1 MTLSDKA
8 RAMLEI
14 VHRPDKPRF
23 EDLSVDEARRAF
35 DKMSSLFSSSAALEQ
50 VDVRDIEIDRDDGSV
65 LAARLYRPK
74 RLRERETLPVT
85 LYYHGGGWCVGNV
98 ASYDG
103 FCASL
108 AVEAA
113 CAVLSVEYRLAPE
126 HPFPHGL
133 EDARHA
139 FEWVRAQGSRFGLS
153 RRRIALAGDS
163 AGATL
168 AIVTALSLRDG
179 AGASPLFL
187 CLIYPCVQILSE
199 RPSRLKFGEGY
210 FLDNGSMAWFFSRYL
225 PDGNDEDWRASP
237 LNADSLAG
245 LPPMML
251 ITAEYDPLSD
261 DAAAFAER
269 VRGEGGAI
277 EHIAVAGMIH
287 GFLPFDN
294 FFPEAVTL
302 RKRIAAALHA
312 ALTDAGGG

>member
-8 RAMLEI
+8 RVMLEI
-14 VHRPDKPRF
+14 VHRPDRPRF
-23 EDLSVDEARRAF
+23 QDLSVDEARRAF
-35 DKMSSLFSSSAALEQ
+35 DKMSGMFSSNAGLEQ
-50 VDVRDIEIDRDDGSV
+50 TDVQDIGIARGDGTT

-74 RLRERETLPVT
+74 SLRERQSLPVT
-85 LYYHGGGWCVGNV
+85 LYYHGGGWCIGNV

-108 AVEAA
+108 AAEAE

-126 HPFPHGL
+126 HPFPCGIEDACRAFAWAHTHGARHGL
-133 EDARHA
+133 SPRH
-139 FEWVRAQGSRFGLS
+139 
-153 RRRIALAGDS
+153 IALAGDS

-168 AIVTALSLRDG
+168 AIVTALTLRDAG
-179 AGASPLFL
+179 GASPQFL
-187 CLIYPCVQILSE
+187 CLIYPCTQIRSE

-225 PDGNDEDWRASP
+225 PDGNDDDWRASP
-237 LNADSLAG
+237 MNAGSLAG

-261 DAAAFAER
+261 DGAAFAER

-277 EHIAVAGMIH
+277 RHIAVDGMIH

-302 RKRIAAALHA
+302 RKQIAAALRD
-312 ALTDAGGG
+312 ALAGAGD